1 MFSYINYLIERKDVK
16 ALIIFI
22 VFDTIF
28 GILRAIKEKKINS
41 NIGIDGII
49 RKVAMLFSMVFL
61 SIIDYIMEIDL
72 LSFIPESLKEIINLK
87 EVGISNLFIILFIVF
102 EALSVLKNMTRCKL
116 PIPVKLQKFLE
127 KLMTE
132 FTKEIEN
139 SSYNEEKQEIK
150 EGDENK

>member
-1 MFSYINYLIERKDVK
+1 MKYIEFLIARKDVK
-16 ALIIFI
+16 VLIIFI

-61 SIIDYIMEIDL
+61 SIIDFILEIDF
-72 LSFIPESLKEIINLK
+72 LSFMPESIKELINLQN
-87 EVGISNLFIILFIVF
+87 VGVSNLFIVLFVVF

-116 PIPVKLQKFLE
+116 PIPKKLQSFLE
-127 KLMTE
+127 KVMTE
-132 FTKEIEN
+132 YTKEIE
-139 SSYNEEKQEIK
+139 EERK
-150 EGDENK
+150 EN

>member
-1 MFSYINYLIERKDVK
+1 MNYIYYLIERKDVK

-28 GILRAIKEKKINS
+28 GILRAIKERKINS

-61 SIIDYIMEIDL
+61 SIIDYILEIDL
-72 LSFIPESLKEIINLK
+72 IIFIPESLKNFMNIQN
-87 EVGISNLFIILFIVF
+87 VGVSNLFIILFIVF

-116 PIPVKLQKFLE
+116 PIPKKLQNFLE
-127 KLMTE
+127 KIMTE
-132 FTKEIEN
+132 YTKEISN
-139 SSYNEEKQEIK
+139 KK
-150 EGDENK
+150 EGD

>member
-1 MFSYINYLIERKDVK
+1 MEYIEFLIARKDVK
-16 ALIIFI
+16 VLIIFI

-61 SIIDYIMEIDL
+61 SIIDFILEIDF
-72 LSFIPESLKEIINLK
+72 LSFMPESIKELINLQN
-87 EVGISNLFIILFIVF
+87 VGVSNLFIVLFVVF

-116 PIPVKLQKFLE
+116 PIPKKLQSFLE
-127 KLMTE
+127 KIMTDY
-132 FTKEIEN
+132 TKEIE
-139 SSYNEEKQEIK
+139 EERK
-150 EGDENK
+150 EN